1 MICSVE
7 RMVVLM
13 LRSLAVLLE
22 RGVRG
27 MARLGYF
34 SIGGMSVETARHLK
48 VVLFSIKIGWLDVLL

>member
-1 MICSVE
+1 
-7 RMVVLM
+7 M